1 MKAVIL
7 ADIHGNS
14 IALDKVMEDVQ
25 SIGRVD
31 EYWILGDF
39 AAIGHDPIGV
49 LERISNH
56 SNTRLIR
63 GNTDRY
69 ICTGELPWPQ
79 LEDVIRDPT
88 LTQLHIQIVRSF
100 AWTSGAVSAAGW
112 LPWFRKLALDM
123 RLVLPDGSRVLAVHA
138 TPGTDDGMGIGFNIS
153 DDDLLK
159 LVSDVEA
166 ELVLVGHTHLPLDRI
181 VGNIRVVN
189 PGSVSNPFPPD
200 LRASYAILEADEN
213 GYEISHR
220 RVDYDREAVIKAVQD
235 VNHPAL
241 EYITRFM
248 KGENKKDWMK

>member
-1 MKAVIL
+1 MKAAIL

-14 IALDKVMEDVQ
+14 IALDNVMEDVR
-25 SIGRVD
+25 SIGGVD

-49 LERISNH
+49 LERISNL

-79 LEDVIRDPT
+79 FEDVIRDPT
-88 LTQLHIQIVRSF
+88 LTQLHLQVVRSF
-100 AWTSGAVSAAGW
+100 AWTAGAVSAAGW
-112 LPWFRKLALDM
+112 LSWFRNLALDM
-123 RLVLPDGSRVLAVHA
+123 RLVLPDGSRVLAVHSA
-138 TPGTDDGMGIGFNIS
+138 PGTDDGTGIRFNIS
-153 DDDLLK
+153 DEDLQR
-159 LVSDVEA
+159 LVLDVEA
-166 ELVLVGHTHLPLDRI
+166 ELVLVGHTHLPLDRK
-181 VGNIRVVN
+181 VGNIRIIN
-189 PGSVSNPFPPD
+189 PGSISNPFSPD

-213 GYEISHR
+213 GYQICHR
-220 RVDYDREAVIKAVQD
+220 QVEYDRDAVIRAIQE

-248 KGENKKDWMK
+248 KGENKRNG